1 MAEHELIQP
10 SSKQEELIEITEEL
24 KAAQER
30 ALAEERRWRELME
43 TSGEEGKHNFRD
55 YDQSQVHFV
64 PVKLSTFLEADH
76 PARVIDLVVERM
88 DLSCL
93 YECYSEEGNPPYH
106 PRMMLK
112 VLFYAYYKGLMSCRR
127 VWDALQFRADFI
139 FLSAGQVPNFR
150 TVNAF
155 RLRHL
160 EQLPQLFA
168 QIVFLCVRLGMVGFE
183 HLSVDGQKIQANANF
198 RRSKNLKGLKKEYGK
213 VRQAMGKLVAREV
226 NEEAFTADVQKRR
239 LERLENKARQL
250 EGFQQKL
257 EALGDEEKRLNM
269 SDEDAPVMTH
279 KNRRILPS
287 YNHQSAVDVKHG
299 VVCAVQS
306 TQNGDQPKDLL
317 PLVDAAKENTG
328 GEHRKVL
335 ADCGFCD
342 YELLQKVEEERSEDF
357 YVPDKRF
364 EAAKDQEQEP
374 AKYPPDRFVR
384 EEDGGI
390 RCPADHPMK
399 YQRTVSHE
407 DGHQVHIYEGTA
419 CEGCQSHDR
428 CTKGKKRTIT
438 IDSRE
443 TYRDT
448 MRAKLSSDAGRET
461 YMKRQGA
468 SEPLHGD
475 DQKNKGWTQHHLR
488 GLAKARGEFLL
499 IRIATNLAKIIKY
512 RSPEIL
518 APA

>member
-1 MAEHELIQP
+1 VAEHELIQP

-30 ALAEERRWRELME
+30 ALAEERGWRELME

-183 HLSVDGQKIQANANF
+183 HLSVDGQKI
-198 RRSKNLKGLKKEYGK
+198 
-213 VRQAMGKLVAREV
+213 
-226 NEEAFTADVQKRR
+226 
-239 LERLENKARQL
+239 
-250 EGFQQKL
+250 
-257 EALGDEEKRLNM
+257 
-269 SDEDAPVMTH
+269 
-279 KNRRILPS
+279 
-287 YNHQSAVDVKHG
+287 
-299 VVCAVQS
+299 
-306 TQNGDQPKDLL
+306 
-317 PLVDAAKENTG
+317 
-328 GEHRKVL
+328 
-335 ADCGFCD
+335 
-342 YELLQKVEEERSEDF
+342 
-357 YVPDKRF
+357 
-364 EAAKDQEQEP
+364 
-374 AKYPPDRFVR
+374 
-384 EEDGGI
+384 
-390 RCPADHPMK
+390 
-399 YQRTVSHE
+399 
-407 DGHQVHIYEGTA
+407 
-419 CEGCQSHDR
+419 
-428 CTKGKKRTIT
+428 
-438 IDSRE
+438 
-443 TYRDT
+443 
-448 MRAKLSSDAGRET
+448 
-461 YMKRQGA
+461 
-468 SEPLHGD
+468 
-475 DQKNKGWTQHHLR
+475 
-488 GLAKARGEFLL
+488 
-499 IRIATNLAKIIKY
+499 
-512 RSPEIL
+512 
-518 APA
+518 

>member
-1 MAEHELIQP
+1 MSQHEQTQP
-10 SSKQEELIEITEEL
+10 AGIQEELIEITEEL
-24 KAAQER
+24 RTAQEQ
-30 ALAEERRWRELME
+30 ALAEERQWRQMME
-43 TSGEEGKHNFRD
+43 ASREEGKYNFRD

-64 PVKLSTFLEADH
+64 PVKLSTFLEAEH

-88 DLSCL
+88 DLSSL

-112 VLFYAYYKGLMSCRR
+112 VLFYAYYKGLMSCRQ

-168 QIVFLCVRLGMVGFE
+168 QIVFLCGRLGMVGFE
-183 HLSVDGQKIQANANF
+183 HLSVDGQKIQANASF

-213 VRQAMGKLVAREV
+213 VQQAMQRLVEKEV
-226 NEEAFTADVQKRR
+226 NEEDFTAEVQQRR
-239 LERLENKARQL
+239 LERLQNKARQL
-250 EGFQQKL
+250 EGFQKKL

-279 KNRRILPS
+279 KNRRIIPS
-287 YNHQSAVDVKHG
+287 YNHQSAVDLKYG

-306 TQNGDQPKDLL
+306 TQNVDEPKDLL
-317 PLVDAAKENTG
+317 PLVDTAKENTD
-328 GEHRKVL
+328 GEHEKVL
-335 ADCGFCD
+335 ADSGFCD
-342 YELLQKVEEERSEDF
+342 YETMQKVEEQRSEDF
-357 YVPDKRF
+357 YLPDKRY
-364 EAAKDQEQEP
+364 ESSKDQEKEP
-374 AKYPPDRFVR
+374 AKYPPDRFER
-384 EEDGGI
+384 EEDGDL
-390 RCPADHPMK
+390 RCPEGHPMK
-399 YQRTVSHE
+399 YQRTVNYE

-419 CEGCQSHDR
+419 CEGCPSHDR
-428 CTKGKKRTIT
+428 CTRGKKRTIQ

-443 TYRDT
+443 PFRDS
-448 MRAKLSSDAGRET
+448 MREKLSSDAGRET

-468 SEPLHGD
+468 SEPVHGD

-488 GLAKARGEFLL
+488 GMAKARGEFLL

-518 APA
+518 ALT